1 MDDYEVVLVG
11 LAHLFDQYRDRVE
24 IVQIAADEPVTVDVD
39 IALLDTFAQGE
50 ADRDDLE
57 VLVDNPHAKR
67 VVVYTWSFQPS
78 LIELALKKGA
88 RGYLSKTLPA
98 AQLVEALEA
107 IHRGEIVVSEPPTRA
122 RDAVGLD
129 WPGRSEGLSD
139 REAEIIALITQGKS
153 NLEIAALTFLSIN
166 SIKTYIRT
174 GYRKIGVSSR
184 TQAVL
189 WGIEHGFKPEHH
201 SMDSWRR

>member
-11 LAHLFDQYRDRVE
+11 LAHMFDQYADRVQ
-24 IVQIAADEPVTVDVD
+24 IVQIAPDEPVTVDVD
-39 IALLDTFAQGE
+39 IALYDTFAQGE

-57 VLVDNPHAKR
+57 VLVDNPHARR
-67 VVVYTWSFQPS
+67 VAVYTWSFQPS
-78 LIELALKKGA
+78 LIDLALKKGA
-88 RGYLSKTLPA
+88 CGYLSKTLPA

-107 IHRGEIVVSEPPTRA
+107 IHRGEIVVSEPPGTA
-122 RDAVGLD
+122 RLTVGLD

-139 REAEIIALITQGKS
+139 RESEIIALITQGKS
-153 NLEIAALTFLSIN
+153 NAEIAALTYLSIN

-189 WGIEHGFKPEHH
+189 WGIEHGFKQEQH
-201 SMDSWRR
+201 SMDPWRP